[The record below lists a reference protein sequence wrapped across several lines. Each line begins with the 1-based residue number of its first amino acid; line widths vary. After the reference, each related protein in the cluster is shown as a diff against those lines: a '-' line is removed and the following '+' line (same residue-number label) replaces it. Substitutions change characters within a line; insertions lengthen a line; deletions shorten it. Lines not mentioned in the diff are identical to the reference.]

1 MVNNTKA
8 IIQTGVELTADTAG
22 SLRAIFDVSAQI
34 NTISDQLATAVQGQ
48 EEALS
53 VMEER
58 IAVISDIADRNLQ
71 NAGETEQSSG
81 SLAREAEALQTQV
94 RKFVLKEN
102 GVR

>member
-1 MVNNTKA
+1 M
-8 IIQTGVELTADTAG
+8 ELTADTAG

>member
-1 MVNNTKA
+1 M
-8 IIQTGVELTADTAG
+8 
-22 SLRAIFDVSAQI
+22 
-34 NTISDQLATAVQGQ
+34 
-48 EEALS
+48 S

-58 IAVISDIADRNLQ
+58 SAVISDIADRNLQ